1 MSDCIFCNIDQSRI
15 IDSDKY
21 FNVILD
27 IYPVTELHTLI
38 IPHRHVASY
47 FDLTEQEQ
55 SSLFT
60 LLKKHKDK
68 LQKMDSTITGFNMG
82 INDGEDAG
90 QTIFHCHIHLIPRR
104 KGDVENA
111 RGGVRGVIP
120 SKQSY

>member
-1 MSDCIFCNIDQSRI
+1 MSDCIFCNMDQSRI
-15 IDSDKY
+15 IDSNDFCY
-21 FNVILD
+21 VIRD

-38 IPHRHVASY
+38 IPHRHVSSY
-47 FDLTEQEQ
+47 FELKEQEQ

-68 LQKMDSTITGFNMG
+68 LQKMDSTITGFNVG

-111 RGGVRGVIP
+111 RGGVRGVI
-120 SKQSY
+120 SNKQSY

>member
-38 IPHRHVASY
+38 IPRRHVSSY
-47 FDLTEQEQ
+47 FELTEQEQ

-68 LQKMDSTITGFNMG
+68 LQKIDSTITGFNMG

-120 SKQSY
+120 EKQSY

>member
-38 IPHRHVASY
+38 IPRRHVSSY
-47 FDLTEQEQ
+47 FELTEQEQ

-90 QTIFHCHIHLIPRR
+90 QTIFHCHIHLMPRR